1 MRCIALG
8 DQLQEKNIRD
18 NEEINIDMMW
28 EVSKGSGL
36 LYGVWDSVHWGEL
49 INMIRRLL

>member
-28 EVSKGSGL
+28 EVSKGSGTTPESNPESGL
-36 LYGVWDSVHWGEL
+36 LSGVWDSVH
-49 INMIRRLL
+49 